1 MREQTHQ
8 NQTTRVRPESIGASR
23 HLHDLKPRDLLLPFG
38 RGIGFWVV
46 LVLSVLLAR
55 PAHAV
60 PSFAQQT
67 GQPCQACHVSAFGPQ
82 LKPYGRD
89 FKLYGYQSSDG
100 KSHEPPVA
108 LMALASLTHTQASA
122 PTPPAPHFG
131 DNDNF
136 AVDQI
141 SAFYAG
147 RLPQGWGAFA
157 QATYDGV
164 AHGFSIDNVDVR
176 RASEVTLLGRDSVFG
191 IDFNNNPTIED
202 AWNSTPAWGFP
213 YNGSAL
219 APAAA
224 ASSLLDGGLS
234 HTVVG
239 GGGYVMWDDTVY
251 LAAMAYLPMERRFAG
266 RLGEGTGF
274 TSDRFS
280 GVIPYWRAALIHD
293 IGASETFQVGAL
305 GLRAE
310 RYPAGDVSHGTD
322 AISDFGLDGT
332 WQHIGTTHV
341 LSAHAIWMHEDQD
354 LKASAILSGTNPKN
368 HLNTTRADL
377 SYSYADTWTPSV
389 QLFRTSGTAD
399 PAQYAGGTN
408 TEGYVLELAYVP
420 WGKPNSPLYWLNA
433 RLGLQYVG
441 YTEFNGSRSHASDN
455 NTLYANIWFAVAPFG
470 SKVRR

>member
-1 MREQTHQ
+1 
-8 NQTTRVRPESIGASR
+8 VGVGSALS
-23 HLHDLKPRDLLLPFG
+23 LA
-38 RGIGFWVV
+38 V
-46 LVLSVLLAR
+46 LFAR
-55 PAHAV
+55 PASAV

-89 FKLYGYQSSDG
+89 FKLYGYQSADR
-100 KSHEPPVA
+100 KSHEPPIA
-108 LMALASLTHTQASA
+108 LMAIASLTHTQASA

-136 AVDQI
+136 AVDQV

-164 AHGFSIDNVDVR
+164 GRSFAIDNVDVR
-176 RASEVTLLGRDSVFG
+176 RASELTLLGRDSVFG
-191 IDFNNNPTIED
+191 IDFNNNPTLED
-202 AWNSTPAWGFP
+202 SWNSTPAWGFP

-234 HTVVG
+234 HTVAG
-239 GGGYVMWDDTVY
+239 AGGYVLWDDTVY
-251 LAAMAYLPMERRFAG
+251 LAATAYLPLERRFAG
-266 RLGEGTGF
+266 RLGEGTGVH
-274 TSDRFS
+274 SDRFS

-293 IGASETFQVGAL
+293 IGASETFQVGTL

-322 AISDFGLDGT
+322 SISDWAIDGT
-332 WQHIGTTHV
+332 WQHIGKTHV
-341 LSAHAIWMHEDQD
+341 VSAHAIWMHEDQD
-354 LKASAILSGTNPKN
+354 LKASAILSGTRPKN

-389 QLFRTSGTAD
+389 QLFRTAGTAD

-420 WGKPNSPLYWLNA
+420 WGKPDSPLYWLNA

-441 YTEFNGSRSHASDN
+441 YSEFNGSRQHAGDN
-455 NTLYANIWFAVAPFG
+455 NTLYANVWFALAPFG
-470 SKVRR
+470 AKVRR

>member
-1 MREQTHQ
+1 MREIAFDNATAWA
-8 NQTTRVRPESIGASR
+8 RR
-23 HLHDLKPRDLLLPFG
+23 
-38 RGIGFWVV
+38 
-46 LVLSVLLAR
+46 LSVRRQRSGLASTVHDTPAQVWRWLVFWSALSLALLLAR

-108 LMALASLTHTQASA
+108 LMAIASLTHTQASA

-131 DNDNF
+131 DNDNV
-136 AVDQI
+136 AVDQV

-147 RLPQGWGAFA
+147 RLPQGWGAFV
-157 QATYDGV
+157 QVTYDGV
-164 AHGFSIDNVDVR
+164 ARSFGVDNVDVR
-176 RASEVTLLGRDSVFG
+176 RASEVTLLGRDSVVG
-191 IDFNNNPTIED
+191 LDVNNNPTLED

-239 GGGYVMWDDTVY
+239 GGGYVLWDDTVY
-251 LAAMAYLPMERRFAG
+251 LAAMAYLPLERRFAG
-266 RLGEGTGF
+266 RLGEGTGV
-274 TSDRFS
+274 TSDRYS
-280 GVIPYWRAALIHD
+280 GVIPYGRAALIHD
-293 IGASETFQVGAL
+293 IGASETFQVGVL
-305 GLRAE
+305 GLQAE
-310 RYPAGDVSHGTD
+310 RYPSGDVSQGTD
-322 AISDFGLDGT
+322 RIRDWGLDGT
-332 WQHIGTTHV
+332 WQHIGKTHV

-354 LKASAILSGTNPKN
+354 LKASAILSGTQAKG
-368 HLNTTRADL
+368 HLTTTRADL

-389 QLFRTSGTAD
+389 QVFRTAGTAD
-399 PAQYAGGTN
+399 PVQYAGGAN

-420 WGKPNSPLYWLNA
+420 WGKPDSPLYWLNA

-441 YTEFNGSRSHASDN
+441 YSEFNGSRQHAGDN
-455 NTLYANIWFAVAPFG
+455 NTLYANIWFALAPFG

>member
-1 MREQTHQ
+1 MHHHFHKTWTQRTGRPPVPVGTLVMRDRTVAIRRW
-8 NQTTRVRPESIGASR
+8 TGFFS
-23 HLHDLKPRDLLLPFG
+23 LLILA
-38 RGIGFWVV
+38 
-46 LVLSVLLAR
+46 LLIAR
-55 PAHAV
+55 PAQAV

-108 LMALASLTHTQASA
+108 LMAMDSLTHTQASA
-122 PTPPAPHFG
+122 ASPPAPHFG

-136 AVDQI
+136 AVDQL

-164 AHGFSIDNVDVR
+164 GRSFGIDNVDVR

-191 IDFNNNPTIED
+191 IDLNNNPTLED

-213 YNGSAL
+213 YNASAL
-219 APAAA
+219 APTAA

-234 HTVVG
+234 HVVAG
-239 GGGYVMWDDTVY
+239 GGAYVMWDDTVY
-251 LAAMAYLPMERRFAG
+251 LAATAYLPLERRFAG
-266 RLGEGTGF
+266 RLGEGTGI
-274 TSDRFS
+274 TSDRYS
-280 GVIPYWRAALIHD
+280 GVIPYWRAALVHD
-293 IGASETFQVGAL
+293 IGASETFEVGAL

-310 RYPAGDVSHGTD
+310 RYPGGDVSHGTD
-322 AISDFGLDGT
+322 AINDVGLDGT
-332 WQHIGTTHV
+332 WQHIGTVHV

-354 LKASAILSGTNPKN
+354 LKASALLAGTNPKN
-368 HLNTTRADL
+368 HLNTTRGDL

-389 QLFRTSGTAD
+389 QVFRTSGTAD
-399 PAQYAGGTN
+399 PVQYAGGTN

-441 YTEFNGSRSHASDN
+441 YSEFNGSRQHAGDN
-455 NTLYANIWFAVAPFG
+455 NTLYASIWFALAPFG
-470 SKVRR
+470 SKVHR